1 MNRHFYKNLQFAFL
15 AQFISIIINLIMYLI
30 VPKIVGTTNYAYWQL
45 FIFYTNYAGF
55 FHLGLVDGI
64 YLRLG
69 GKKYN
74 ELNFNLLGSQL
85 KVMNMIQIFVCM
97 IFLILSS
104 FIFFIYFSF
113 TLHLSFIH
121 SLFFTSNIF

>member
-1 MNRHFYKNLQFAFL
+1 MNKHFYKNLQFAFL

-74 ELNFNLLGSQL
+74 DLNFNLLGSQL
-85 KVMNMIQIFVCM
+85 KVMNLIQIFVSN
-97 IFLILSS
+97 LYQDLK
-104 FIFFIYFSF
+104 FSAVF
-113 TLHLSFIH
+113 AVFMLK
-121 SLFFTSNIF
+121 ND